1 MENKIVLMFMDLLVL
16 LALGGTMYFLRRISS
31 SIQVIRDGKTE
42 LQQLLQQMNIHIS
55 NAQHAIENMNKLADE
70 KGKQVQ
76 KSIENANAAIDELQ
90 FIQRAADNVAQRL
103 EKLTAGQSSGSGPE
117 LTATRSATVS
127 ERPMSK
133 AEKELSDAMAARRAK
148 GE

>member
-1 MENKIVLMFMDLLVL
+1 MENKLVLIIMDILVL
-16 LALGGTMYFLRRISS
+16 LALGGTMYFLRRISG
-31 SIQVIRDGKTE
+31 SIQVIRQGKSE

-70 KGKQVQ
+70 KGKAIQ
-76 KSIENANAAIDELQ
+76 KNIEGANAAIDELQ

-103 EKLTAGQSSGSGPE
+103 EKLAGGQTAAMPE
-117 LTATRSATVS
+117 LTATKTAPRNV
-127 ERPMSK
+127 SK

>member
-1 MENKIVLMFMDLLVL
+1 MENKIVLIFMDILVL

-31 SIQVIRDGKTE
+31 SIQVIREGKSE
-42 LQQLLQQMNIHIS
+42 LQQLLQQMNLHIS

-70 KGKQVQ
+70 KGKAIQ
-76 KSIENANAAIDELQ
+76 KNIDNANAAIDELQ

-103 EKLTAGQSSGSGPE
+103 ERLAGGGQNNPAPE
-117 LTATRSATVS
+117 LKADKPVART
-127 ERPMSK
+127 MSK
-133 AEKELSDAMAARRAK
+133 AEKELQEAMAARRAQ

>member
-1 MENKIVLMFMDLLVL
+1 MENKLLLIFMDVLVL
-16 LALGGTMYFLRRISS
+16 FALGGTMYFLRRISG
-31 SIQVIRDGKTE
+31 SIQVIREGKTE

-70 KGKQVQ
+70 KGKQIQ
-76 KSIENANAAIDELQ
+76 KNIEGANASIDELQ
-90 FIQRAADNVAQRL
+90 FIQRSAENVAQRL
-103 EKLTAGQSSGSGPE
+103 ERLAGQGSNQSGNPPE
-117 LTATRSATVS
+117 LTATKQPAPRS
-127 ERPMSK
+127 MSK